1 MKGKNMIQS
10 IKALKYLKGKN
21 NIFAFKNC
29 EILRYAENGTGLY
42 RFAKHYHFSG
52 ESDLNSAL
60 MRGFYTNMVESTT
73 DYEEAIGNSTAF
85 RYTEHAIKKR
95 FTVNCVSI
103 AYYIIA
109 DDKSMNTRTEGR
121 EWNFPDG
128 SFIIELR
135 SFNRKGNRGY
145 SFRIE
150 NEYMDLVA

>member
-1 MKGKNMIQS
+1 MMIQS
-10 IKALKYLKGKN
+10 IKALDYLKGKSN
-21 NIFAFKNC
+21 FFTFENS

-42 RFAKHYHFSG
+42 RFAKHYHFSK
-52 ESDLNSAL
+52 ESDRNWAL
-60 MRGFYTNMVESTT
+60 MRGFYTQMVESTT
-73 DYEEAIGNSTAF
+73 HYETAIDNSTAF
-85 RYTEHAIKKR
+85 KYTQHAKRKR

-109 DDKSMNTRTEGR
+109 DDKAMNTRMEGR
-121 EWNFPDG
+121 EWKFPDG

-135 SFNRKGNRGY
+135 SFNRKGNRRY